1 MFTIDTMSRQPV
13 YEQIIQQLE
22 RLVLSGALKPGDQIP
37 SVRSLSLELSIN
49 PNTIQKAYSELDG
62 RGVVYAVPGK
72 GCYISENAPILLCEH
87 KRQELDTLEALAS
100 GLAMAGIGY
109 EEVLAR
115 ILRAYNGG
123 ERRDSHD

>member
-1 MFTIDTMSRQPV
+1 MFTIDSMSRQPV

-62 RGVVYAVPGK
+62 RGVIYAVPGR

-87 KRQELDTLEALAS
+87 KRQELDTLEEVAR
-100 GLAMAGIGY
+100 GLAMAGIAY
-109 EEVLAR
+109 EEVLVR
-115 ILRAYNGG
+115 LRRAYDAE
-123 ERRDSHD
+123 ERRDDHD